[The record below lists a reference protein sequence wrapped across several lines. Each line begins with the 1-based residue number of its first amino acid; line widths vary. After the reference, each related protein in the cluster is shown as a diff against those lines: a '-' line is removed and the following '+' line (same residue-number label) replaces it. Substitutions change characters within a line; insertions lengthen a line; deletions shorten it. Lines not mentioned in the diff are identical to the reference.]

1 MKKFNEQGLKSRAE
15 QNFDLFNTLQKDTQ
29 GFDTLREMLCKWTGI
44 QLTDGPASQLKMAN
58 RLTRVLCRHEFH
70 NYHQYAERLRREE
83 PEDIAEFV
91 SAMTTNTTRFF
102 REASHFETM
111 KEIVPELV
119 AKKKR
124 GRNRELR
131 VWCAATSTG
140 EEAYTLAIS
149 IHEALQAEAEF
160 NAKILATDIDLSA
173 LQRAA
178 EGVYREE
185 RLTDLAPGLL
195 AKYFSLSAELEG
207 QKAFRVEPSI
217 QKTIHFAPFN
227 LHTNPY
233 PFERGFDIIFCR
245 NVLIYFSRETA
256 QGIVERLTGALNP
269 GGYLFVGHS
278 EVGYVRATGLQM
290 KEYSVYR
297 KSE

>member
-1 MKKFNEQGLKSRAE
+1 M
-15 QNFDLFNTLQKDTQ
+15 
-29 GFDTLREMLCKWTGI
+29 
-44 QLTDGPASQLKMAN
+44 
-58 RLTRVLCRHEFH
+58 
-70 NYHQYAERLRREE
+70 
-83 PEDIAEFV
+83 
-91 SAMTTNTTRFF
+91 
-102 REASHFETM
+102 
-111 KEIVPELV
+111 
-119 AKKKR
+119 
-124 GRNRELR
+124 
-131 VWCAATSTG
+131 
-140 EEAYTLAIS
+140 
-149 IHEALQAEAEF
+149 
-160 NAKILATDIDLSA
+160 
-173 LQRAA
+173 
-178 EGVYREE
+178 
-185 RLTDLAPGLL
+185 
-195 AKYFSLSAELEG
+195 
-207 QKAFRVEPSI
+207 EPSI

>member
-15 QNFDLFNTLQKDTQ
+15 QNFDLFNALQKDVQ
-29 GFDTLREMLCKWTGI
+29 GFNTLREMLRKWTGI

-58 RLTRVLCRHEFH
+58 RLTRVLCRHELS
-70 NYHQYAERLRREE
+70 NYQQYAQRLRSEE
-83 PEDIAEFV
+83 PADIAEFV

-102 REASHFETM
+102 REASHFDTL
-111 KEIVPELV
+111 KEVMPEIIK
-119 AKKKR
+119 AKRQNKS
-124 GRNRELR
+124 RELR

-149 IHEALQAEAEF
+149 VNEALESQEDLK
-160 NAKILATDIDLSA
+160 AKILATDIDLSA

-178 EGVYREE
+178 EGIYPQE
-185 RLTDLAPGLL
+185 RLAELAPALL
-195 AKYFSLSAELEG
+195 NKYFSLQGEQDG
-207 QKAFRVEPSI
+207 QKSFRVQAEI

-233 PFERGFDIIFCR
+233 PFENGFDVIFCR

-256 QGIVERLTGALNP
+256 QKVVERLTGALNP

-278 EVGYVRATGLQM
+278 EVGYVRAAGLIM

-297 KSE
+297 KSS